1 MKDLAVIDLLSDE
14 SLKALA
20 DKIAGSHS
28 EDLIQEVALLLLEMD
43 EEKWISI
50 NENGALRWYVV
61 RTMLNMATSNRSTF
75 ASKYELNKS
84 KTELVDIPNTEG
96 YDFEKEADISLLETF
111 LERQHWY
118 DRDMLKLYLR
128 EGSYRKVSKITNIPF
143 KSVGNTVKK
152 TIKRIKLD
160 YYGHHIE
167 RTLRSSGLSNLRGDT
182 KAGLEDQEPPEST
195 RGDGT
200 ETT

>member
-1 MKDLAVIDLLSDE
+1 MKDLAVVDLLSDE

-28 EDLIQEVALLLLEMD
+28 EDLIQEVALLLLEME

-50 NENGALRWYVV
+50 NENGYLRWYVV

-128 EGSYRKVSKITNIPF
+128 EGSYRKVSKATNIPF

-152 TIKRIKLD
+152 TINRIKLD

-167 RTLRSSGLSNLRGDT
+167 RTLRSSGLSHLRGDT
-182 KAGLEDQEPPEST
+182 KAGLEDQEPPPST

>member
-1 MKDLAVIDLLSDE
+1 VKDLAVIDLLSDE